1 MINTNESELRIS
13 AARKFLEVANRMETG
28 EATDQEIID
37 AFLSAPATVIDEIE
51 AKAKA
56 RGLPPLPRELNPGSP
71 EFRSAMERYK
81 EVHAMG
87 DEATPQEIMISFIAM
102 FRLAPPWL
110 KAEMDNLFDES
121 FSISP
126 DGYTESG
133 EPTFSVGAIA
143 GFSGRS
149 ESEVI
154 NDLRTL
160 EEGGFQMAV
169 TEKTYSIN

>member
-1 MINTNESELRIS
+1 MSNTNETEHRIFS
-13 AARKFLEVANRMETG
+13 AKKFLEVANRMETG
-28 EATDQEIID
+28 EATYQEIVE
-37 AFLSAPATVIDEIE
+37 AFRSAPARVIDEIE
-51 AKAKA
+51 EEAKA
-56 RGLPPLPRELNPGSP
+56 RGMPPLPAVLNPGSP
-71 EFRSAMERYK
+71 EFRVAMDRYK

-87 DEATPQEIMISFIAM
+87 DEATPQEVMLSFM
-102 FRLAPPWL
+102 EMYRLAPPWW
-110 KAEMDNLFDES
+110 KAEMDSLFDES

-133 EPTFSVGAIA
+133 EATFSVGAIA
-143 GFSGRS
+143 RWSGRS

-154 NDLRTL
+154 TVLRTL